1 MPKNGATT
9 IWESWEGTH
18 AQGGIASLNH
28 YSKGAVCEWLFKTMC
43 GIRVEGENHFV
54 IDPKPG
60 GNFNH
65 VEANY
70 QSVYGRV
77 KSGWEKTEGGY
88 LFRISIPENTTA
100 SFIFP
105 EGEQVEL
112 KPGEHILEV

>member
-1 MPKNGATT
+1 
-9 IWESWEGTH
+9 
-18 AQGGIASLNH
+18 
-28 YSKGAVCEWLFKTMC
+28 MC
-43 GIRVEGENHFV
+43 GICIDGENHFM
-54 IDPKPG
+54 IAPKPG